1 MDTVKQ
7 QKDMATRSACCGI
20 KLGHRLFFMKTRTL
34 SLIRKSLTVF
44 DASFMS
50 GTIRT
55 IMLLWKLKWGRATSS
70 SHRHFTAISAR
81 PLYAFNEMT
90 LLFFNFLCFQSV
102 QNSIF
107 RDYCSE
113 FRGASKY
120 LHFLLSQAFSTW
132 GILYFSTSCKYYFK
146 ENRQH

>member
-1 MDTVKQ
+1 
-7 QKDMATRSACCGI
+7 MATRSAYCGI
-20 KLGHRLFFMKTRTL
+20 KLRHSLFFMKTRTL

-102 QNSIF
+102 QNNIF
-107 RDYCSE
+107 SNYWSE
-113 FRGASKY
+113 FSKKCKY
-120 LHFLLSQAFSTW
+120 LEAPLTQAFSC
-132 GILYFSTSCKYYFK
+132 ILHASTTSKRTGSIQS
-146 ENRQH
+146 EEAH